1 MDAAIILAV
10 DDKFEK
16 YLIMF
21 RLLKLKN
28 FKCFRQLVE
37 PIEFTDINLLTG
49 SNGRGKSSI
58 FQSIL
63 LLAQSYE
70 SGKDFKRVR
79 LSGRFLELGSF
90 KDIVYKGNLDENIT
104 ISISTDDENDQNIKV
119 ICKSGDVGTVI
130 DDIYVNGKSL
140 VSETSSAS
148 SMGNSCVDSPS
159 PIAVKDEKSFSPTS
173 TYECFSQ
180 FLNVFYIS
188 ADRLGPLNVVKL
200 LEDSVGD
207 QIGVHGE
214 KIINSLHER
223 RAEFQRVVAAEMSYI
238 LGGASVRLTN
248 LDTDF
253 IRFFLDSIDESD
265 GYRPINVGFGY
276 SYILPLIVFPL
287 VIPEG
292 SKLFIE
298 NPEAHLHPGAQS
310 RLSDFLIR
318 ISRERK
324 IQLFIETHSDHVVNS
339 LRIAVKRK
347 KYGIGSENARIIHIG
362 RQKESNEPM
371 IWQIQMDSNG
381 RLSDY
386 PPDFFEEWGNQMAQL
401 V

>member
-1 MDAAIILAV
+1 MDDEV
-10 DDKFEK
+10 EK

-21 RLLKLKN
+21 RLLNLKN
-28 FKCFRQLVE
+28 FKCFRQLIE

-90 KDIVYKGNLDENIT
+90 KDIVYKGDLDEKIT
-104 ISISTDDENDQNIKV
+104 ISISTDDENDQNIKF
-119 ICKSGDVGTVI
+119 ICKAGDVGTVV
-130 DDIYVNGKSL
+130 DNIYVNDKSL

-148 SMGNSCVDSPS
+148 SMGNSCVDSPL
-159 PIAVKDEKSFSPTS
+159 PLAVKEEKSFSPTS
-173 TYECFSQ
+173 TYESFSQ

-188 ADRLGPLNVVKL
+188 ADRLGPLSVVKL

-223 RAEFQRVVAAEMSYI
+223 RDDFQHTVATEMSHI

-253 IRFFLDSIDESD
+253 IRVFLDSIDGSN

-324 IQLFIETHSDHVVNS
+324 IQLFIETHSDHIINS

-347 KYGIGSENARIIHIG
+347 QYGIGPENARIIHIG